1 MALKPNTTSAPTS
14 VTDEHLAELQRQRYL
29 KSKGLKHSE
38 QYQLDF
44 LFPEIVGQ
52 REDLVHMPNDY
63 GRSSLFTTRNK
74 KEPRLNLLREKLFHY
89 NEYISILY
97 TGIELRAEDDEIV
110 YLQILKYGQSVPFG
124 QPFDFSIK
132 ELVQDVGWAKNG
144 RNYERA
150 RECISRLKANEILIS
165 NKKAY
170 GTSGSTS
177 LIQNYTV
184 INDGE
189 GSANEFRVWLD
200 PKLITLFAGNTFTSH
215 KWQIYRNF
223 SPVAR
228 RLADYME
235 SHKQPYPLD
244 IVKFKGMCGSSS
256 NRLTTWRETVK
267 GACKEVQEAIPSK
280 VLYLGKDD
288 RISFP
293 SA

>member
-1 MALKPNTTSAPTS
+1 MTTKQSVNGAPGN
-14 VTDEHLAELQRQRYL
+14 VTEQQLEEIQRQRYL
-29 KSKGLKHSE
+29 KTRGLKHSE

-44 LFPEIVGQ
+44 LFPEIMGARQ
-52 REDLVHMPNDY
+52 DLVHMPNDY

-74 KEPRLNLLREKLFHY
+74 KEPRLNFLREKLFHY
-89 NEYISILY
+89 NEHISILY

-110 YLQILKYGQSVPFG
+110 YLQILKYGQSVPLG
-124 QPFDFSIK
+124 QPFEFSVKDLING
-132 ELVQDVGWAKNG
+132 VGWSKSG

-150 RECISRLKANEILIS
+150 RECISRLKANEILVS

-177 LIQNYTV
+177 LIQNYSTV
-184 INDGE
+184 NDGD

-200 PKLITLFAGNTFTSH
+200 PKLVTLFAGNTFTSH
-215 KWQIYRNF
+215 KWETYRAF

-235 SHKQPYPLD
+235 SHKQPFPLD
-244 IVKFKGMCGSSS
+244 IIKFKGMCSSSS
-256 NRLTTWRETVK
+256 NRLSTWRETVK
-267 GACKEVQEAIPSK
+267 GACKEVQLAVPNKI
-280 VLYLGKDD
+280 VFLGKDD

-293 SA
+293 TA